1 MYIVLMWQWFRGSGV
16 GVRML
21 ILKSGIFDDI
31 CWKDYLHVEITQL
44 MMVDFSVGVKKSGN

>member
-1 MYIVLMWQWFRGSGV
+1 MSIVLVWQWFRGSGV

-21 ILKSGIFDDI
+21 ILKSSIFDAI

-44 MMVDFSVGVKKSGN
+44 MMVDFSVGVKKSEN